1 MKGEQFDRV
10 HLAKMK
16 PPSFIDNSGGR
27 KDGHPRYDKTTTS
40 KKKRLLLYVDVN
52 VTPSKTGRIGIYEGD
67 DLRLLA
73 RNFCKAFQLNKS
85 MLESLHRHLE
95 QNLAKYLQETQAPI
109 RQITPLKDSPI
120 KEILRLPSES
130 QLGYS
135 MP

>member
-1 MKGEQFDRV
+1 
-10 HLAKMK
+10 MK

-27 KDGHPRYDKTTTS
+27 KELYDKTTTS

-67 DLRLLA
+67 DLRQLA

-95 QNLAKYLQETQAPI
+95 QNLVKYMQDNQPRV
-109 RQITPLKDSPI
+109 RQFSPEKDSPV
-120 KEILRLPSES
+120 K
-130 QLGYS
+130 
-135 MP
+135 